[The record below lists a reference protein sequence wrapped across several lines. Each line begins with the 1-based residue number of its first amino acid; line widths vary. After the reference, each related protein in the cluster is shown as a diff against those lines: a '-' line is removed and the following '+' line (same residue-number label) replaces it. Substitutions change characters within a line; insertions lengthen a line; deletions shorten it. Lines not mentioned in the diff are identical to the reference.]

1 MFLCSEIVDRLIQ
14 KEKING
20 ALVIAVPSG
29 KYRYT
34 PKAGICFE
42 GAMECYLT
50 CGMLN
55 VRRGHPQGNPWGLP
69 MGGGSHER
77 GNSWRAIHGRK
88 THGRDPCR
96 RYPWEEKING
106 ALVIAV
112 PSGKYRYTPKA
123 GICFEGAMECYLT
136 CGMLNVRRGHPQGNP
151 WGLPMG
157 GGSHERGNSW
167 RAIHGRKT
175 HGRDPCRRYPWEG
188 EPIKGVLDNL
198 ESPGI
203 LF

>member
-55 VRRGHPQGNPWGLP
+55 GRRGYLQGNPWGFMASPSMGEAMRGETHGGQSMGGKP
-69 MGGGSHER
+69 MGGIHVGD
-77 GNSWRAIHGRK
+77 IHGR
-88 THGRDPCR
+88 
-96 RYPWEEKING
+96 
-106 ALVIAV
+106 
-112 PSGKYRYTPKA
+112 
-123 GICFEGAMECYLT
+123 
-136 CGMLNVRRGHPQGNP
+136 GNP
-151 WGLPMG
+151 
-157 GGSHERGNSW
+157 
-167 RAIHGRKT
+167 
-175 HGRDPCRRYPWEG
+175 
-188 EPIKGVLDNL
+188 
-198 ESPGI
+198 
-203 LF
+203 

>member
-50 CGMLN
+50 SGMLN
-55 VRRGHPQGNPWGLP
+55 GRRGYPQGNPWGLP

-77 GNSWRAIHGRK
+77 GNHGGQSMGGKPMGGTHVGDIHGR
-88 THGRDPCR
+88 
-96 RYPWEEKING
+96 
-106 ALVIAV
+106 
-112 PSGKYRYTPKA
+112 
-123 GICFEGAMECYLT
+123 
-136 CGMLNVRRGHPQGNP
+136 GNP
-151 WGLPMG
+151 
-157 GGSHERGNSW
+157 
-167 RAIHGRKT
+167 
-175 HGRDPCRRYPWEG
+175 
-188 EPIKGVLDNL
+188 
-198 ESPGI
+198 
-203 LF
+203 

>member
-1 MFLCSEIVDRLIQ
+1 MFLCSEIVDHLIQ

-55 VRRGHPQGNPWGLP
+55 VRRG
-69 MGGGSHER
+69 
-77 GNSWRAIHGRK
+77 
-88 THGRDPCR
+88 
-96 RYPWEEKING
+96 Y
-106 ALVIAV
+106 
-112 PSGKYRYTPKA
+112 
-123 GICFEGAMECYLT
+123 
-136 CGMLNVRRGHPQGNP
+136 PQGNP